1 MMRISSEYKRLSL
14 LFLMALAMLV
24 VTACS
29 SDPTTEPAAPA
40 PTEAQE
46 AEVEEA
52 AEEAEAEETEE
63 APASAEEPEE
73 VSEPAPAAQAVS
85 ESHLNQILERG
96 TLRVGTTG
104 DWNPMSFK
112 DPDSGEY
119 TGHDIDMVQQ
129 LAADMEVEVEFVPT
143 DWKNIVNGVVA
154 DKYDITTSASL
165 NAGRAK
171 VAGYSLPYA
180 QVGSVPMMLKENEGK
195 FTSWEDINSAD
206 VKVAITLGT
215 VFEEQA
221 KQFFPDAELIS
232 VEAPARDYQEVL
244 AGRADVSITSNIE
257 ASTLLETY
265 PEMMVVPVDRPRNEN
280 GLGMLLPQNDQVWI
294 NYVNTWIRG
303 KQIGGFFDG
312 LEAEWLATE

>member
-1 MMRISSEYKRLSL
+1 MRKRLSL

-29 SDPTTEPAAPA
+29 SPETASESAVPVAT
-40 PTEAQE
+40 
-46 AEVEEA
+46 
-52 AEEAEAEETEE
+52 EAEAEEAAAEAEPTETEE
-63 APASAEEPEE
+63 APASAEEPTE

-112 DPDSGEY
+112 DPDSGDY
-119 TGHDIDMVQQ
+119 TGHDIDMVMQ

-143 DWKNIVNGVVA
+143 DWKNIVTGVVA

-165 NAGRAK
+165 NPGRAK

-180 QVGSVPMMLKENEGK
+180 QVGTVPMMLKDNEGK
-195 FTSWEDINSAD
+195 FSSWEDINSAD

-221 KQFFPDAELIS
+221 KKFFPDAELIS

-257 ASTLLETY
+257 ASTLLQTY
-265 PEMMVVPVDRPRNEN
+265 PEMMVVPVDQPRNEN

-294 NYVNTWIRG
+294 NYVNTWVRG
-303 KQIGGFFDG
+303 KQISGFFDG